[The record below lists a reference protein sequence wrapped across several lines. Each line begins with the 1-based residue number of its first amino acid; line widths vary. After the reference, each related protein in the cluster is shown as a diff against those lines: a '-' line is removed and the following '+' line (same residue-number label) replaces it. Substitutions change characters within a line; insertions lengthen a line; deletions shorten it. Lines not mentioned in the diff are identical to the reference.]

1 MIPPEFLP
9 CAARRSPSDR
19 TRGGAAALERAWQAS
34 RLKKSKAEE
43 TFMAQWIRFERNGRL
58 EFGTLQNGEIVV
70 HKGDMFAGASPSGE
84 RVRLSDVRVSTPCD
98 PSKMICLWNNFHQLA
113 AKNDFKVPDEPLYF
127 LKAPNAYHPHGEP
140 IRRPQSY
147 DGKIIYEGELGVV
160 IGKQCSMVS
169 EAEAPGYIFGYT
181 CINDVTAVDILKKNP
196 TFDQWVRAKS
206 FDSFG
211 VFGPVIAT
219 GLDPTQLRIRTILN
233 GQERQNYPVSD
244 MFFPPYKLVSMV
256 SRDMTLMPGDV
267 IACGTSLGAGVMK
280 DASNVIEISIEG
292 VGTLSNRFDQE
303 LPSPYLLG
311 TPPQPLRVCVVGA
324 GAIGGLVAA
333 KLALAGN
340 AVTVV
345 DLGVHLAAIKQNGLK
360 LEWHDGKVE
369 TAKVKA
375 VDKAADAGKQDLVIL
390 AVKAH
395 YLDQAARD
403 IDAMLGPD
411 TIIMT
416 VQNGL
421 PWWYF
426 QKLGGKYDNKKLQTL
441 DPTGVLTQ
449 KIDANRLIGC
459 VVYPAAAVTAP
470 GVIHHV
476 EGDRFPL
483 GELDGKET
491 ERAKRL
497 HDVFVKAGLQSRV
510 LKDIRSEIWLKAWGN
525 LSFNPISALTH
536 ATLVDICQF
545 PETRHLAAKMMEEAQ
560 AIAQKL
566 GVTFRVSIEKRIA
579 GAESVGAHKTSMLQD
594 VEAGR
599 SLETEAL
606 IGSVLEMARLTETPA
621 PAIEAVYACVK
632 LLNKVMLLEGA
643 GVRVAKAA

>member
-1 MIPPEFLP
+1 
-9 CAARRSPSDR
+9 
-19 TRGGAAALERAWQAS
+19 
-34 RLKKSKAEE
+34 
-43 TFMAQWIRFERNGRL
+43 MAQWIRFERSGRL
-58 EFGTLQNGEIVV
+58 EFGTLQGGDIAV
-70 HKGDMFAGASPSGE
+70 HRGDMFAGASPTGE
-84 RVRLSDVRVSTPCD
+84 TVRLADVRVSTPCD

-140 IRRPQSY
+140 IRRPKTY

-160 IGKQCSMVS
+160 IGKKCSMVS
-169 EAEAPGYIFGYT
+169 EAEAADYIFGYT

-211 VFGPVIAT
+211 VFGPVITT
-219 GLDPTQLRIRTILN
+219 GLDPMQLRIRTILN

-280 DASNVIEISIEG
+280 DASNVIEISIDG

-311 TPPQPLRVCVVGA
+311 VPPQPMRVCVVGA
-324 GAIGGLVAA
+324 GAIGGLIAA
-333 KLALAGN
+333 KLALADN
-340 AVTVV
+340 AVTVI

-403 IDAMLGPD
+403 IDALLGPD
-411 TIIMT
+411 TMILT

-441 DPTGVLTQ
+441 DPTGILTQ

-483 GELDGKET
+483 GELDGKQT

-497 HDVFVKAGLQSRV
+497 HDVFVKAGLNSRV
-510 LKDIRSEIWLKAWGN
+510 LDDIRSEIWLKAWGN

-560 AIAQKL
+560 TIAQKL

-621 PAIEAVYACVK
+621 SAIEAVYACVK

-643 GVRVAKAA
+643 GVRVARAA

>member
-1 MIPPEFLP
+1 
-9 CAARRSPSDR
+9 
-19 TRGGAAALERAWQAS
+19 
-34 RLKKSKAEE
+34 
-43 TFMAQWIRFERNGRL
+43 MAQWIRFERNARL
-58 EFGTLQNGEIVV
+58 EFGTLQGDKIAV
-70 HKGDMFAGASPSGE
+70 HKGNMFAGASPTGE
-84 RVRLSDVRVSTPCD
+84 TVRLSEVRVATPCD

-140 IRRPQSY
+140 IRRPKSY

-169 EAEAPGYIFGYT
+169 EAEAADYIFGYT

-211 VFGPVIAT
+211 VFGPVIT
-219 GLDPTQLRIRTILN
+219 TDVDPTKLRIRTILN

-280 DASNVIEISIEG
+280 DASNVIEIAIDG
-292 VGTLSNRFDQE
+292 VGALINRFDQE

-311 TPPQPLRVCVVGA
+311 APPQPMRVCVVGA
-324 GAIGGLVAA
+324 GAIGGLIAA

-340 AVTVV
+340 TVTVI
-345 DLGVHLAAIKQNGLK
+345 DLGPHLAAIKQNGLK

-369 TAKVKA
+369 TTKVKA
-375 VDKAADAGKQDLVIL
+375 VDKAAEAGKQDLVIL

-403 IDAMLGPD
+403 IDALLGPH
-411 TIIMT
+411 TTIMT

-459 VVYPAAAVTAP
+459 IVYPAAAVTAP

-483 GELDGKET
+483 GELDGRET

-536 ATLVDICQF
+536 ATLVDICRF

-643 GVRVAKAA
+643 GVRVARAA